1 MGVRPGPRARKA
13 WRVPVLLPHAAAA
26 RPWPI
31 CLNLSRPHPQ
41 LRHGAGIGPVRGDRC
56 EDYRDRGWSPSAQA
70 AAAGGAG
77 RQPSSGLSSGARDL
91 VRLGRRAATCVF
103 FTQRVS
109 QGCRFQQWPA
119 VAAACGVGPR
129 GGAVAGRAW
138 RALFYSRGGE
148 GAKTET
154 RESRTDLKGKD
165 AFP

>member
-1 MGVRPGPRARKA
+1 MGLGSALPQGTAVRTA
-13 WRVPVLLPHAAAA
+13 
-26 RPWPI
+26 
-31 CLNLSRPHPQ
+31 
-41 LRHGAGIGPVRGDRC
+41 
-56 EDYRDRGWSPSAQA
+56 ETGWSPSAQA

-91 VRLGRRAATCVF
+91 VRLGHRAATCVF
-103 FTQRVS
+103 STQRVS

-138 RALFYSRGGE
+138 RASFYSRGGE

-165 AFP
+165 AFPCAITSPQVSTGIVSLQVEWLFVCFYGRCFVTIGEIPFSKCA

>member
-13 WRVPVLLPHAAAA
+13 WRVPALLPHAAAA

-41 LRHGAGIGPVRGDRC
+41 LRHGAGIGPARGDRC
-56 EDYRDRGWSPSAQA
+56 EDCRDGGWSPSAQA

-103 FTQRVS
+103 STQRVS